1 MPVRSTSLST
11 IISRMQRYPD
21 ALQNSNEVN
30 FVLDID
36 QAIRTIRR
44 LMPLPWTLQ
53 KSSLRVFDGVYI
65 YPVANDHDE
74 LAYLDVSENTFYPA
88 KAKFKYTSIQQ
99 FFEDPNNRNQIAEIF
114 DANQRVLGVNLKNIN
129 AGSQIINQAETL
141 SDWTTSGDAGTPVLD
156 QVFFKEGNGSIRV
169 PITNSSNTA
178 NIRWALS
185 SVLSDSAYRKKY
197 QFVWVYFSSA
207 PTSIELRLET
217 DASNYLATSS
227 ISTQFDGTPF
237 KAGQWNLIAQDLNTA
252 SETGTFN
259 SSSIAY
265 GRLILTGAATGTYYI
280 DASYLRSWQLLDYWY
295 YSIYSIIT
303 STGTVATKEYFYDD
317 TSSSYDTTD
326 KVIGDSEWIDII
338 MFDAILT
345 NLSIIK
351 ASKESKQ
358 DVKDWR
364 DAAWESLIKKYPS
377 LEPIII
383 TDRYNFETDFVDPG
397 IIQ

>member
-36 QAIRTIRR
+36 QSIRAVKR

-53 KSSLRVFDGVYI
+53 KSSLRVFDGVYT

-114 DANQRVLGVNLKNIN
+114 DANQRVLGVNLKNVN
-129 AGSQIINQAETL
+129 SSSQVINQAENL
-141 SDWTTSGDAGTPVLD
+141 SDWTVSGDAGTPVLD

-185 SVLSDSAYRKKY
+185 SVVSDSAYRKKY
-197 QFVWVYFSSA
+197 QFIWVYFSSA

-217 DASNYLATSS
+217 DASNYLATNS

-326 KVIGDSEWIDII
+326 KIIGDSEWIDII

-383 TDRYNFETDFVDPG
+383 TDRYNFENDFVDPG